1 MKKNGFIWILLLI
14 ILIMGAG
21 VLFNHKADVAEAP
34 PATSVPIEVSKSND
48 NQNSQKKEIV
58 DSEEE
63 CIRTAKKYIKAIKN
77 GSSKDLYIER
87 MRNIEEL
94 LDEDL
99 RLKMTPNM
107 TAEEIK
113 QAKKDVKALEDSAVI
128 KTEVSELE
136 CATRKIQDDDYE
148 VYMIYSLSVIQQ
160 EKHTSSRYLT
170 RMKLHVKDGECQ
182 IYKILEDS
190 ELSNGLYK

>member
-1 MKKNGFIWILLLI
+1 MKKNIWILLLI
-14 ILIMGAG
+14 VFIMSAGIL
-21 VLFNHKADVAEAP
+21 LNHKEDVAEAP
-34 PATSVPIEVSKSND
+34 SATSSPIEVSKSND

-87 MRNIEEL
+87 MKNIEEL

-99 RLKMTPNM
+99 RLKMTPSM
-107 TAEEIK
+107 TADEIE
-113 QAKKDVKALEDSAVI
+113 QAKKDVKTLEESAVI

-160 EKHTSSRYLT
+160 DKHTSSRYLT

>member
-1 MKKNGFIWILLLI
+1 MKKNIWILLLI
-14 ILIMGAG
+14 VFIMSAGIL
-21 VLFNHKADVAEAP
+21 LNHKEDVAEAP
-34 PATSVPIEVSKSND
+34 SAPIEVSKSND

-87 MRNIEEL
+87 MKNIEEL

-107 TAEEIK
+107 TAEEIV
-113 QAKKDVKALEDSAVI
+113 QAKKDLKALEDSAVI

-148 VYMIYSLSVIQQ
+148 VYMINNLSVIQQ
-160 EKHTSSRYLT
+160 DKHTSSRYLT

>member
-1 MKKNGFIWILLLI
+1 MKKNIWILLLI
-14 ILIMGAG
+14 VFIMSAGIL
-21 VLFNHKADVAEAP
+21 LNHKEDVAEAP
-34 PATSVPIEVSKSND
+34 SAPIEVSKSND

-87 MRNIEEL
+87 MKNIEEL
-94 LDEDL
+94 LDADL

-107 TAEEIK
+107 TAEEIV
-113 QAKKDVKALEDSAVI
+113 QAKKDLKALEDSAVI

-148 VYMIYSLSVIQQ
+148 VYMIYNLSVIQQ
-160 EKHTSSRYLT
+160 DKHTSSRYLT

>member
-1 MKKNGFIWILLLI
+1 MKKNIWILLLI
-14 ILIMGAG
+14 VFIMSAGIL
-21 VLFNHKADVAEAP
+21 LNHKEDVAEA
-34 PATSVPIEVSKSND
+34 TSSPIEVSKLND

-58 DSEEE
+58 NSEEE
-63 CIRTAKKYIKAIKN
+63 CIRTAKEYIKAIKN

-87 MRNIEEL
+87 MKNIEEL

-107 TAEEIK
+107 TAEEIE

-160 EKHTSSRYLT
+160 DKHTSSRYLT

>member
-1 MKKNGFIWILLLI
+1 MKKNIWILLLI
-14 ILIMGAG
+14 VFIMSAGIL
-21 VLFNHKADVAEAP
+21 LNHKEDVAEAP
-34 PATSVPIEVSKSND
+34 SAPIEVSKSND

-87 MRNIEEL
+87 MKNIEEL

-99 RLKMTPNM
+99 RLKMTPSM
-107 TAEEIK
+107 TAEEIV
-113 QAKKDVKALEDSAVI
+113 QAKKDLKALEDSAVI

-148 VYMIYSLSVIQQ
+148 VYMIYNLSVIQQ
-160 EKHTSSRYLT
+160 DKHTSSRYLT

>member
-1 MKKNGFIWILLLI
+1 MKKNIWILLLI
-14 ILIMGAG
+14 VFIMSAGIL
-21 VLFNHKADVAEAP
+21 LNHKEDVAEAP
-34 PATSVPIEVSKSND
+34 SAPIEVSKSND

-87 MRNIEEL
+87 MKNIEEL

-107 TAEEIK
+107 TAEEIV
-113 QAKKDVKALEDSAVI
+113 QAKKDLKALEDSAVI

-148 VYMIYSLSVIQQ
+148 VYLIYNLSVIQQ
-160 EKHTSSRYLT
+160 DKHTSSRYLT

>member
-1 MKKNGFIWILLLI
+1 MKKNIWILLLI
-14 ILIMGAG
+14 VFIMSAGIL
-21 VLFNHKADVAEAP
+21 LNHKEDVVEAP
-34 PATSVPIEVSKSND
+34 SATSSPIEVSKSND

-87 MRNIEEL
+87 MKNIEEL

-99 RLKMTPNM
+99 RLKMTPSM
-107 TAEEIK
+107 TADEIE
-113 QAKKDVKALEDSAVI
+113 QAKKDVKALEESAVI

-160 EKHTSSRYLT
+160 DKHTSSRYLT
-170 RMKLHVKDGECQ
+170 RMKLHMKDGGCQ

>member
-21 VLFNHKADVAEAP
+21 VLFNHKEDVAEAP
-34 PATSVPIEVSKSND
+34 PATTAPIEVSKSND

-58 DSEEE
+58 DSEKE

-87 MRNIEEL
+87 MKNIEEL
-94 LDEDL
+94 LDDDL

-113 QAKKDVKALEDSAVI
+113 QAKKDVKSLEDSAVI

>member
-1 MKKNGFIWILLLI
+1 MKKNIWILLLI
-14 ILIMGAG
+14 VFIMSAGIL
-21 VLFNHKADVAEAP
+21 LNHKEDVAEAP
-34 PATSVPIEVSKSND
+34 SAPIEVSKSND

-87 MRNIEEL
+87 MKNIEEL

-107 TAEEIK
+107 TAEEIV
-113 QAKKDVKALEDSAVI
+113 QAKKDLKALEDSAVI

-148 VYMIYSLSVIQQ
+148 VYMIYNLSVFQQ
-160 EKHTSSRYLT
+160 DKHTSSRYLT

>member
-1 MKKNGFIWILLLI
+1 MKKNIWILLLI
-14 ILIMGAG
+14 VFIMSAGIL
-21 VLFNHKADVAEAP
+21 LNHKEDVTEAP
-34 PATSVPIEVSKSND
+34 SATSSPIEVSKSND

-87 MRNIEEL
+87 MKNIEEL

-99 RLKMTPNM
+99 RLKMTPSM
-107 TAEEIK
+107 TADEIE
-113 QAKKDVKALEDSAVI
+113 QAKKDVKALEESAVI

-160 EKHTSSRYLT
+160 DKHTSSRYLT

>member
-1 MKKNGFIWILLLI
+1 MKKNIWILLLI
-14 ILIMGAG
+14 AFIMSAGIL
-21 VLFNHKADVAEAP
+21 LNHKEDVAEAP
-34 PATSVPIEVSKSND
+34 SAPIEVSKSND

-87 MRNIEEL
+87 MKNIEEL

-107 TAEEIK
+107 TAEEIV
-113 QAKKDVKALEDSAVI
+113 QAKKDLKALEDSAVI

-148 VYMIYSLSVIQQ
+148 VYMIYNLSVIQQ
-160 EKHTSSRYLT
+160 DKHTSSRYLT

>member
-1 MKKNGFIWILLLI
+1 MKKNIWILLLI
-14 ILIMGAG
+14 VFIMSAGIL
-21 VLFNHKADVAEAP
+21 LNHKEDVAEAP
-34 PATSVPIEVSKSND
+34 SAPIEVSKSND

-87 MRNIEEL
+87 MKNIEEL

-99 RLKMTPNM
+99 WLKMTPNM
-107 TAEEIK
+107 TAEEIV
-113 QAKKDVKALEDSAVI
+113 QAKKDLKALEDSAVI

-148 VYMIYSLSVIQQ
+148 VYMIYNLSVIQQ
-160 EKHTSSRYLT
+160 DKHTSSRYLT

>member
-1 MKKNGFIWILLLI
+1 MKKNIWILLLI
-14 ILIMGAG
+14 VFIMSAGIL
-21 VLFNHKADVAEAP
+21 LNHKEDVAEAP
-34 PATSVPIEVSKSND
+34 SAPIEVSKSND

-87 MRNIEEL
+87 MKNIEEL
-94 LDEDL
+94 LDEGL

-107 TAEEIK
+107 TAEEIV
-113 QAKKDVKALEDSAVI
+113 QAKKDLKALEDSAVI

-148 VYMIYSLSVIQQ
+148 VYMIYNLSVIQQ
-160 EKHTSSRYLT
+160 DKHTSSRYLT

>member
-1 MKKNGFIWILLLI
+1 MKKNIWILLLI
-14 ILIMGAG
+14 VFIMSAGIL
-21 VLFNHKADVAEAP
+21 LNHKEDVAEA
-34 PATSVPIEVSKSND
+34 TSSPIEVSKLND

-58 DSEEE
+58 NSEEE
-63 CIRTAKKYIKAIKN
+63 CIRTAKEYIKAIKN

-87 MRNIEEL
+87 MKNIEEL

-107 TAEEIK
+107 TAEEIE

-160 EKHTSSRYLT
+160 DRHTSSRYLT

>member
-1 MKKNGFIWILLLI
+1 MK
-14 ILIMGAG
+14 
-21 VLFNHKADVAEAP
+21 
-34 PATSVPIEVSKSND
+34 
-48 NQNSQKKEIV
+48 
-58 DSEEE
+58 
-63 CIRTAKKYIKAIKN
+63 
-77 GSSKDLYIER
+77 
-87 MRNIEEL
+87 NIEEL

-107 TAEEIK
+107 TAEEIV
-113 QAKKDVKALEDSAVI
+113 QAKKDLKALEDSAVI

-148 VYMIYSLSVIQQ
+148 VYMIYNLSVIQQ
-160 EKHTSSRYLT
+160 DKHTSSRYLT

>member
-1 MKKNGFIWILLLI
+1 MKKNIWILLLI
-14 ILIMGAG
+14 VFIMSAGIL
-21 VLFNHKADVAEAP
+21 LNHKEDVAEAP
-34 PATSVPIEVSKSND
+34 SAPIEVSKSND

-63 CIRTAKKYIKAIKN
+63 CLRTAKKYIKAIKN

-87 MRNIEEL
+87 MKNIEEL

-107 TAEEIK
+107 TAEEIV
-113 QAKKDVKALEDSAVI
+113 QAKKDLKALEDSAVI

-148 VYMIYSLSVIQQ
+148 VYMIYNLSVIQQ
-160 EKHTSSRYLT
+160 DKHTSSRYLT

>member
-1 MKKNGFIWILLLI
+1 MKKNIWILLLI
-14 ILIMGAG
+14 VFIMSAGIL
-21 VLFNHKADVAEAP
+21 LNHKEDVAEAP
-34 PATSVPIEVSKSND
+34 SAPIEVSKSND

-87 MRNIEEL
+87 MKNIEEL

-107 TAEEIK
+107 TAEEIV
-113 QAKKDVKALEDSAVI
+113 QAKKDLKALEDSAVI
-128 KTEVSELE
+128 QTEVSELE

-148 VYMIYSLSVIQQ
+148 VYMIYNLSVIQQ
-160 EKHTSSRYLT
+160 DKHTSSRYLT

>member
-1 MKKNGFIWILLLI
+1 MKKNIWILLLI
-14 ILIMGAG
+14 VFIMSAGIL
-21 VLFNHKADVAEAP
+21 LNHKEDVAEAP
-34 PATSVPIEVSKSND
+34 SAPIEVSKSND

-87 MRNIEEL
+87 MKNIEEL

-107 TAEEIK
+107 TAEEIV
-113 QAKKDVKALEDSAVI
+113 QAKKDLKALKDSAVI

-148 VYMIYSLSVIQQ
+148 VYMIYNLSVIQQ
-160 EKHTSSRYLT
+160 DKHTSSRYLT

>member
-1 MKKNGFIWILLLI
+1 MKKNIWILLLI
-14 ILIMGAG
+14 VFIMSAGIL
-21 VLFNHKADVAEAP
+21 LNHKEDVAEAP
-34 PATSVPIEVSKSND
+34 SAPIEVSKSND

-87 MRNIEEL
+87 MKNIEEL

-107 TAEEIK
+107 TAEEIV
-113 QAKKDVKALEDSAVI
+113 QAKKDLKALEDSAVI

-148 VYMIYSLSVIQQ
+148 VYMIYNLSVIQQ
-160 EKHTSSRYLT
+160 DKHTSSRYLT

>member
-1 MKKNGFIWILLLI
+1 MKKNIWILLLI
-14 ILIMGAG
+14 VFIMSAGIL
-21 VLFNHKADVAEAP
+21 LNHKEDVAEAP
-34 PATSVPIEVSKSND
+34 SAPIEVSKLND

-58 DSEEE
+58 NSEEE
-63 CIRTAKKYIKAIKN
+63 CIWTAKEYIKAIKN

-87 MRNIEEL
+87 MKNIEEL

-107 TAEEIK
+107 TAEEIE

-160 EKHTSSRYLT
+160 DKHTSSRYLT
-170 RMKLHVKDGECQ
+170 RMKLNARYIRYWRIASYLMACINDRRKFNYG
-182 IYKILEDS
+182 
-190 ELSNGLYK
+190 

>member
-21 VLFNHKADVAEAP
+21 VLFNHKEDVAEAP
-34 PATSVPIEVSKSND
+34 PATTAPIEVSKSND

-87 MRNIEEL
+87 MKNIEEL
-94 LDEDL
+94 LDDDL

-113 QAKKDVKALEDSAVI
+113 QAKKDVKSLEDSAVI

>member
-1 MKKNGFIWILLLI
+1 MKKNIWILLLI
-14 ILIMGAG
+14 VFIMSAGIL
-21 VLFNHKADVAEAP
+21 LNHKEDVAEAP
-34 PATSVPIEVSKSND
+34 SAPIEVSKSND

-87 MRNIEEL
+87 MKNIEEL

-107 TAEEIK
+107 TAEEIV
-113 QAKKDVKALEDSAVI
+113 QAKKDLKALEDSAVI

-148 VYMIYSLSVIQQ
+148 VYMIYNLSVIQQ
-160 EKHTSSRYLT
+160 DKHTSSSYLT

>member
-1 MKKNGFIWILLLI
+1 MKKNIWILLLI
-14 ILIMGAG
+14 VFIMSAGIL
-21 VLFNHKADVAEAP
+21 LNHKEDVAEAP
-34 PATSVPIEVSKSND
+34 SAPIEVSKSND

-87 MRNIEEL
+87 MKNIEEL

-107 TAEEIK
+107 TAEEIV
-113 QAKKDVKALEDSAVI
+113 QAKKDLKALEDSAVI

-148 VYMIYSLSVIQQ
+148 VYMIYNLSVIQQ
-160 EKHTSSRYLT
+160 DKHTSSRYLT

-190 ELSNGLYK
+190 ELSNALYK

>member
-1 MKKNGFIWILLLI
+1 MKKNIWILLLI
-14 ILIMGAG
+14 VFIMSAGIL
-21 VLFNHKADVAEAP
+21 LNHKEDVAEAP
-34 PATSVPIEVSKSND
+34 SAPIEVSKSND

-63 CIRTAKKYIKAIKN
+63 CIRTVKKYIKAIKN

-87 MRNIEEL
+87 MKNIEEL

-107 TAEEIK
+107 TAEEIV
-113 QAKKDVKALEDSAVI
+113 QAKKDLKALEDSAVI

-148 VYMIYSLSVIQQ
+148 VYMIYNLSVIQQ
-160 EKHTSSRYLT
+160 DKHTSSRYLT